1 MENIHQRVTRAVTAS
16 GHTASSVARKIGVS
30 PEAVGQWMKG
40 PTKNLRN
47 ENLFALA
54 DATGFSAR
62 WIGTGQGP
70 EIDRYSSEAVRHV
83 LSVMESLP
91 PAEQNKLSRMADAF
105 AGPPANDHPPHG
117 SVQQRKVDS

>member
-1 MENIHQRVTRAVTAS
+1 MENIHQRVTRAVTES
-16 GHTASSVARKIGVS
+16 GHNASSVARKIGVS

-70 EIDRYSSEAVRHV
+70 EIDRYGSAAVQHV
-83 LSVMESLP
+83 LHVMENLP
-91 PAEQNKLSRMADAF
+91 PAEQDKLARLADAF
-105 AGPPANDHPPHG
+105 VDPPANDHPPHRNRK
-117 SVQQRKVDS
+117 QR

>member
-1 MENIHQRVTRAVTAS
+1 MENIHQRVTRAVTGS

-70 EIDRYSSEAVRHV
+70 EIERYSTAVKHV
-83 LSVMESLP
+83 LSVMENLP
-91 PAEQNKLSRMADAF
+91 PAEQDKLARLADAF
-105 AGPPANDHPPHG
+105 VGPPANDSPPHG
-117 SVQQRKVDS
+117 SVQQRSMDG

>member
-70 EIDRYSSEAVRHV
+70 EIERYNNAAIQHV
-83 LSVMESLP
+83 LSVMENLP
-91 PAEQNKLSRMADAF
+91 AAEQDKLARMADAF
-105 AGPPANDHPPHG
+105 TDPPANDHPPHD
-117 SVQQRKVDS
+117 SVQQRKVDG